1 MLSKPLSSDNHD
13 VNKVSN
19 AELDPFPEP
28 LDPEGPLAGCR
39 DYHTIGTYHI
49 YVSVYCL
56 SPAPCNRSLVRA
68 STMVVSC
75 LTQHSAWH
83 PRYVCQRG

>member
-28 LDPEGPLAGCR
+28 LDPKGPLAGCR
-39 DYHTIGTYHI
+39 DYHNWY
-49 YVSVYCL
+49 L
-56 SPAPCNRSLVRA
+56 SHLCVCVLPL
-68 STMVVSC
+68 
-75 LTQHSAWH
+75 
-83 PRYVCQRG
+83 PRPLQ